1 MERFI
6 PRCYSL
12 HRPLYSKEIFTLL
25 CFPPLS
31 SSRFSP
37 HLSLSIYIYPSIFP
51 SSVRSSLYSWTAR
64 RMDDQFPCSTS
75 LATSFNALPR
85 NEKKIYVTYNWYRRS
100 PLWLEKLSSDTAF
113 PFEIRRNY
121 NYKRALD
128 RSFSLSLCLSLS
140 PSPFISTFTRCK
152 EQIDRWILNLLRIP
166 WSRLAQLE
174 RQIYIREARK
184 K

>member
-1 MERFI
+1 MELNRANGSMDIVIRRGKIYPAMLLASSATLFQRNFHFI
-6 PRCYSL
+6 M
-12 HRPLYSKEIFTLL
+12 
-25 CFPPLS
+25 FPPSFLLS
-31 SSRFSP
+31 FFP
-37 HLSLSIYIYPSIFP
+37 PSLSIYIYISFYFSII
-51 SSVRSSLYSWTAR
+51 RSSLYSWTAR

-128 RSFSLSLCLSLS
+128 RSFSLSLSACLS
-140 PSPFISTFTRCK
+140 PPP
-152 EQIDRWILNLLRIP
+152 LLFRH
-166 WSRLAQLE
+166 SLGV
-174 RQIYIREARK
+174 K
-184 K
+184 NK

>member
-37 HLSLSIYIYPSIFP
+37 HLSLYIYIYPSIFP

-113 PFEIRRNY
+113 PFDATIIIRERWID
-121 NYKRALD
+121 L
-128 RSFSLSLCLSLS
+128 SLSLSACLS
-140 PSPFISTFTRCK
+140 PPP
-152 EQIDRWILNLLRIP
+152 LLFRH
-166 WSRLAQLE
+166 SLGV
-174 RQIYIREARK
+174 K
-184 K
+184 NK